1 MGTKT
6 ITYYHLSDKNF
17 YKSSENTY
25 KNASWILKFQI
36 NYYFLVDDF
45 SAFEKGSDITWKN

>member
-25 KNASWILKFQI
+25 KNALWILKFQI